1 MKKRAPVLGGIAILA
16 IVLTTF
22 FNGGIPGFGTG
33 SGQGDGTTQ
42 AVQSEADDGAVQ
54 PVNSDTPTSEE
65 TTKPVP
71 PKPAAAPAEVVQI
84 VVEGD
89 EFRLMRSDGTYRVAP
104 ISRIVKDA
112 LSATGNEDGIKV
124 RILRKKNAKVVAWS
138 TLENELEK
146 SGIKA
151 SEILRP
157 KRLVE

>member
-22 FNGGIPGFGTG
+22 STGVIPGFGTG
-33 SGQGDGTTQ
+33 SGQGDGTMQ
-42 AVQSEADDGAVQ
+42 VVQSEADDGAVQ
-54 PVNSDTPTSEE
+54 PANPETPTSEE
-65 TTKPVP
+65 TPKPVP
-71 PKPAAAPAEVVQI
+71 PKPVAAPAEVVQI

-89 EFRLMRSDGTYRVAP
+89 EFRLKHSDDIYRVAL

-124 RILRKKNAKVVAWS
+124 RILRKKNAKYVAWS

-151 SEILRP
+151 SEILIP

>member
-22 FNGGIPGFGTG
+22 FNGVIPGFGTG
-33 SGQGDGTTQ
+33 SGQGDGTMQ

-71 PKPAAAPAEVVQI
+71 PKPVAAPAEVVQI

-89 EFRLMRSDGTYRVAP
+89 EFRLKHSDGAYRVAP

-124 RILRKKNAKVVAWS
+124 RILRKKNAKVLAWS

-146 SGIKA
+146 CGIKP
-151 SEILRP
+151 SEILKP
-157 KRLVE
+157 KRLVD

>member
-54 PVNSDTPTSEE
+54 PVNSDSPTSEE
-65 TTKPVP
+65 TRKPVP

>member
-1 MKKRAPVLGGIAILA
+1 
-16 IVLTTF
+16 
-22 FNGGIPGFGTG
+22 
-33 SGQGDGTTQ
+33 
-42 AVQSEADDGAVQ
+42 DGAVQ